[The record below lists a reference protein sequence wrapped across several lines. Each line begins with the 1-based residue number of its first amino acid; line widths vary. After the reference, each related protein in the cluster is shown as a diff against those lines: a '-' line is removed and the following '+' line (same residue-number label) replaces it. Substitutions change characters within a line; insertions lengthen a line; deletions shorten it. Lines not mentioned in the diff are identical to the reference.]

1 VGIRDRFL
9 ALLRETGN
17 VRAVIR
23 VLGHANMFYKR
34 RRRDPEFAA
43 LWDAAVAAADTR
55 LAGATSRLVEDPS
68 TGSGPAGGAGTVASK
83 CPPAVARLG
92 GFAVADPAT
101 LLRPGRKRKRRQR
114 GHVIRR
120 TRGGRTQIALA
131 RACEMDAAAEADFI
145 GRLKATGNFSGSA
158 RAVGFHPASL
168 FERYRKWPAFA
179 RRCDAA
185 IGEAEI
191 VLDFALVAHAHRL
204 LRPEA
209 AAEGMGTPEAEM
221 GTVTSNCPLKAIR
234 ILSFIDRRR
243 GGRTTRGSRKG
254 PPERSSEEAVASV
267 LAKIE
272 AIERHDRMIGEEEG
286 GNGDS

>member
-1 VGIRDRFL
+1 
-9 ALLRETGN
+9 
-17 VRAVIR
+17 
-23 VLGHANMFYKR
+23 
-34 RRRDPEFAA
+34 
-43 LWDAAVAAADTR
+43 
-55 LAGATSRLVEDPS
+55 
-68 TGSGPAGGAGTVASK
+68 
-83 CPPAVARLG
+83 
-92 GFAVADPAT
+92 
-101 LLRPGRKRKRRQR
+101 
-114 GHVIRR
+114 
-120 TRGGRTQIALA
+120 
-131 RACEMDAAAEADFI
+131 
-145 GRLKATGNFSGSA
+145 
-158 RAVGFHPASL
+158 VGFHPASL

-209 AAEGMGTPEAEM
+209 AKGTR
-221 GTVTSNCPLKAIR
+221 TFSRKSTCPPDPVAAIR

-286 GNGDS
+286 GNDDS

>member
-1 VGIRDRFL
+1 
-9 ALLRETGN
+9 
-17 VRAVIR
+17 
-23 VLGHANMFYKR
+23 
-34 RRRDPEFAA
+34 
-43 LWDAAVAAADTR
+43 
-55 LAGATSRLVEDPS
+55 
-68 TGSGPAGGAGTVASK
+68 
-83 CPPAVARLG
+83 
-92 GFAVADPAT
+92 

>member
-1 VGIRDRFL
+1 VAIRDEFL

-17 VRAVIR
+17 VRAAIR

-34 RRRDPEFAA
+34 RRRDPEFAG
-43 LWDAAVAAADTR
+43 LWNAAVAAADVR
-55 LAGATSRLVEDPS
+55 LAGATSRLVG
-68 TGSGPAGGAGTVASK
+68 TGMGTVTSN
-83 CPPAVARLG
+83 CPPDPASNCPRAAMVARLG

-101 LLRPGRKRKRRQR
+101 LLRPGRKRKPKRR

-131 RACEMDAAAEADFI
+131 RECEMDAAAEADFL
-145 GRLKATGNFSGSA
+145 GRLRATGNFSGSA
-158 RAVGFHPASL
+158 RAVGFHPASV

-179 RRCDAA
+179 RDCDAA

-204 LRPEA
+204 LR
-209 AAEGMGTPEAEM
+209 TEAEK
-221 GTVTSNCPLKAIR
+221 GTRTFSRKSTCPPDPLKAIR

-254 PPERSSEEAVASV
+254 PPQRSSEEAVASV
-267 LAKIE
+267 LAKIA
-272 AIERHDRMIGEEEG
+272 AIERHDRMTGDEEG